1 MNPPLVATP
10 RSGTRYTTMA
20 ILLHWFLAAAIVA
33 GFVIGLQM
41 SDEPV
46 SPTRVRWI
54 TYHKWIGITILAL
67 SMLRLLWR
75 LGHRPPT
82 LPDSMQAWQRNA
94 SRWAHRSLYLF
105 FFIVPLAGWAYSS
118 ADGFHVVYLGL
129 IRLPDLAP
137 KDKALADL
145 LIEVHAT
152 LAWTLAVLVGVHVAA
167 ALKHHFIDR
176 DSLLRRMWLPAF
188 APDGATAGKPAE
200 THRPRA

>member
-1 MNPPLVATP
+1 MNPPLLVMPQT
-10 RSGTRYTTMA
+10 SSRYTTVA
-20 ILLHWFLAAAIVA
+20 IVLHWFLAVAIVA

-46 SPTRVRWI
+46 TPARVRWI
-54 TYHKWIGITILAL
+54 NYHKWIGITILAL
-67 SMLRLLWR
+67 SVLRLLWR
-75 LGHRPPT
+75 WRHQPPV
-82 LPDSMQAWQRNA
+82 LPASIRGWQRHA
-94 SRWAHRSLYLF
+94 SRWGHRALYLF

-145 LIEVHAT
+145 LIDVHAT

-167 ALKHHFIDR
+167 ALKHHFIDK
-176 DSLLRRMWLPAF
+176 DGLLRRMWPRNDQRKLPA
-188 APDGATAGKPAE
+188 A
-200 THRPRA
+200 H